1 MSKPTVLSLTP
12 TALAAALLALSAGAA
27 SAQST
32 PAANANQVV
41 VTGIRAA
48 LQQSINQKR
57 NADGVVE
64 VITAEDIGKMPDKNV
79 ADSLQRL
86 PGVNIATAG
95 GAEGGFGENDRVSLR
110 GAPSFMT
117 LTTINGHSLS
127 SGDWYVDN
135 ISGGGRSVSYSL
147 FPSEIVGR
155 VRVFKSSQANLI
167 EGGAVGSV
175 DIETRKPLDFKQAVT
190 GFANVSLVKGT
201 ASGETDPQLSGLV
214 AWKNPEGT
222 LGALVQVF
230 DEKRQLRRMGQEF
243 LWWDKVA
250 TWFAPQWIA
259 ANPEVEGKN
268 ISLLTGSTLFEQE
281 RHRQGGLIDVQF
293 RPTRDLS
300 LDLSGFQSKLKASNI
315 NANFM
320 FSPYQALSNNWSGV
334 GGVVPSQ
341 YKITG
346 DTITSITLPGTCP
359 VADCSKMGSSV
370 QDIISRPGSYSESNF
385 LNLDLDYKASDKLSF
400 KGKIGSTRGT
410 GHAQDYGYEVWNA
423 YSGASMTLNGL
434 SAPANVSIANAGTF
448 SPRTGADF
456 FGGWASRVTAKDQ
469 EDYAQADGK
478 LKMDLDMLST
488 LHFGVRHASHTR
500 SLEWLNGTVAPA
512 GGTLANAP
520 LGGLTKFPA
529 APLPNL
535 LSNAWTIT
543 ADAIN
548 GWGDKYV
555 SFNAHAY
562 QKEFQLKET
571 VNAGYL
577 MADLVGDTIQGN
589 VGLRMVQTKISVT
602 NSSSND
608 VWTPVNV
615 VNTYNDLLPS
625 ANLRM
630 QLSKDLIA
638 RAALSRTMA
647 RPDFGQLG
655 ALNLLDIQKT
665 GSGGNPNLKPVRS
678 NNLDLALEWYFSPKS
693 MVSAGLYYMKMPS
706 YVTFASFT
714 ADFYNNAEKKV
725 TTYQMSA
732 AANTA
737 AELKGLELAYVQDL
751 GNGFGMNANYT
762 YSDGKETGKAP
773 GSACATSGNCD
784 MVGTSR
790 DVYNLGGFYENGPF
804 SARVTYNYR
813 STFLNGLD
821 RKSAIYQSGVGT
833 VAASIAY
840 KIGEKITLTLEGKD
854 LNDPLLKSYASTPD
868 QPRAFYKNARQYYL
882 GARFT
887 L

>member
-1 MSKPTVLSLTP
+1 MKLSP
-12 TALAAALLALSAGAA
+12 SPIAAAALLALLGTAA
-27 SAQST
+27 QAQQ
-32 PAANANQVV
+32 AANSASTQEVV

-95 GAEGGFGENDRVSLR
+95 GTEGGFGENDRVSLR

-117 LTTINGHSLS
+117 LTTLNGHTVS

-135 ISGGGRSVSYSL
+135 IAGGGRSVSYSL
-147 FPSEIVGR
+147 FPSEIIGR

-167 EGGAVGSV
+167 EGGAAGSV
-175 DIETRKPLDFKQAVT
+175 DIEMRRPLDFKKGVT
-190 GFANVSLVKGT
+190 GFANVSMVNST
-201 ASGETDPQLSGLV
+201 ASGKNDPQLSGLV
-214 AWKNPEGT
+214 AWKNDEGT
-222 LGALVQVF
+222 VGALVQVF
-230 DEKRQLRRMGQEF
+230 DEKRHLRRMGQEF

-250 TWFAPQWIA
+250 TWFANDWIK

-293 RPTRDLS
+293 KASRDLTF
-300 LDLSGFQSKLKASNI
+300 DLSGFQSKMSATNI

-334 GGVVPSQ
+334 GGVVPSA

-346 DTITSITLPGTCP
+346 DTISSITLPGTCP

-370 QDIISRPGSYSESNF
+370 QDIISRPGSYSQSKYF
-385 LNLDLDYKASDKLSF
+385 NLDADWRVSDALSV
-400 KGKIGSTRGT
+400 KGKIGSTEGT

-434 SAPANVSIANAGTF
+434 SAPANVSIANSGTF

-456 FGGWASRVTAKDQ
+456 FGGWASNITAKDK

-478 LKMDLDMLST
+478 LKLNGELFT
-488 LHFGVRHASHTR
+488 ALHFGVRTARHTR
-500 SLEWLNGTVAPA
+500 SLEWLNGTLGA
-512 GGTLANAP
+512 GAGTLANAP
-520 LGGLTKFPA
+520 TSGLTHFPSP
-529 APLPNL
+529 PLSNL
-535 LSNAWTIT
+535 LTGAWTIG
-543 ADAIN
+543 ADAVN
-548 GWGDKYV
+548 AWGDKFV
-555 SFNAHAY
+555 TFNSHSY
-562 QKEFQLKET
+562 QKEFHIKET

-577 MADLVGDTIQGN
+577 MGDFTTDTLQGN
-589 VGLRMVQTKISVT
+589 VGLRLVQTKIGVT

-615 VNTYNDLLPS
+615 NNTYNDVLPS
-625 ANLRM
+625 ANVRY
-630 QLSKDLIA
+630 QINRDLIA
-638 RAALSRTMA
+638 RGAISRTMA

-678 NNLDLALEWYFSPKS
+678 NNLEAAVEWYFQPKS
-693 MVSAGLYYMKMPS
+693 MVSAGAYWMKMPS
-706 YVTFASFT
+706 YVTFASFS
-714 ADFYNNAEKKV
+714 ADFYNNAEKKT
-725 TTYQMSA
+725 TTYALSA
-732 AANTA
+732 AANTE
-737 AELKGLELAYVQDL
+737 AELKGIELAYVQDL
-751 GNGFGMNANYT
+751 GNGFGFNANYT
-762 YSDGKETGKAP
+762 YADGKETGKAA
-773 GSACATSGNCD
+773 GSACATTGNCD

-790 DVYNLGGFYENGPF
+790 NVYNLGAFYEMGPL
-804 SARVTYNYR
+804 SARVVYNYR

-833 VAASIAY
+833 VSASVNY
-840 KIGEKITLTLEGKD
+840 KLSDKLSLAVEGKD

-868 QPRAFYKNARQYYL
+868 QPRAFYKNGRQYFL
-882 GARFT
+882 GVRGT